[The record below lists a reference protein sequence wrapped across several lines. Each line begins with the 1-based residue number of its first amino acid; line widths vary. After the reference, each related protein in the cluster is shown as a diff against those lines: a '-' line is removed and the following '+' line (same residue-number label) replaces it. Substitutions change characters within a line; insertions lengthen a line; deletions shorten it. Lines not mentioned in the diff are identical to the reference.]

1 MKHGPENAPAP
12 DDAPL
17 ASCATWR
24 VRRRGGLAAEA
35 HARGVQGVLNVVL
48 KTGASSLLVRDA
60 LRRPLAELELGA
72 VSAGLRRSTPAV
84 LQARPAVS
92 LCRPLAGG
100 SCRHA
105 RVTATAWKPAQMASR
120 P

>member
-1 MKHGPENAPAP
+1 
-12 DDAPL
+12 
-17 ASCATWR
+17 
-24 VRRRGGLAAEA
+24 
-35 HARGVQGVLNVVL
+35 VLNVVL

-84 LQARPAVS
+84 LQARLAVS